1 MVRRKQCCQYV
12 IPQLIIKQYIFVS
25 YDLWSVGL
33 QYSTRQHFQGH
44 GSSQQFKRSTKA
56 IKAIYHS
63 PLQTVWPLHMSHPSV
78 GQNTCSLHE

>member
-1 MVRRKQCCQYV
+1 MIC
-12 IPQLIIKQYIFVS
+12 
-25 YDLWSVGL
+25 GL
-33 QYSTRQHFQGH
+33 LVYSTRQHFQGH